1 MGVFL
6 RWGVFGILAV
16 AGLMYA
22 YNASKQMAQRRA
34 ADPPPA
40 AQVTQPVA
48 PEAPAAEPV
57 SEPAT
62 PAESEA
68 DPISAVCK
76 AELDIARRALDFR
89 SVGEPLDRLLRIQEI
104 AWQEDVKRRERLTQV
119 ATRWYSQTGA
129 YDAGRLRREVVA
141 DCETPRS

>member
-22 YNASKQMAQRRA
+22 YNASKQMAKNRA
-34 ADPPPA
+34 AAPPPA
-40 AQVTQPVA
+40 VQSTEPAA
-48 PEAPAAEPV
+48 PEAPVVAPVNEPV
-57 SEPAT
+57 AT
-62 PAESEA
+62 VT
-68 DPISAVCK
+68 DHISAVCK
-76 AELDIARRALDFR
+76 LELDIARRALDFR
-89 SVGEPLDRLLRIQEI
+89 SVGEPLDRLLRTQEI

-129 YDAGRLRREVVA
+129 WDAERLRREVVA
-141 DCETPRS
+141 DCESPKS

>member
-22 YNASKQMAQRRA
+22 YNASKQLAQNRA
-34 ADPPPA
+34 SAPPPA
-40 AQVTQPVA
+40 AQANQPPA
-48 PEAPAAEPV
+48 PEMPVAEPV
-57 SEPAT
+57 TEPAA
-62 PAESEA
+62 PVA
-68 DPISAVCK
+68 DDISAVCK
-76 AELDIARRALDFR
+76 LELDIARRALDFR

-119 ATRWYSQTGA
+119 ATHWYSQTGA
-129 YDAGRLRREVVA
+129 YDAERLRREVIA
-141 DCETPRS
+141 NCESPRS

>member
-34 ADPPPA
+34 AGPPPA
-40 AQVTQPVA
+40 AQAMQPAA
-48 PEAPAAEPV
+48 PEAPEAEPV
-57 SEPAT
+57 SEAAAPVEA
-62 PAESEA
+62 EA
-68 DPISAVCK
+68 DPISALCK

-104 AWQEDVKRRERLTQV
+104 AWQEDMKRRERLTQV
-119 ATRWYSQTGA
+119 ATHWYAQTGA
-129 YDAGRLRREVVA
+129 WDAGRLRSAVVA
-141 DCETPRS
+141 DCEAPRP

>member
-22 YNASKQMAQRRA
+22 YNASKQMAQNRA
-34 ADPPPA
+34 AAPPPA
-40 AQVTQPVA
+40 AQSTEPVA
-48 PEAPAAEPV
+48 PEAEPAEPAHEPAAIV
-57 SEPAT
+57 T
-62 PAESEA
+62 
-68 DPISAVCK
+68 DDISAVCK

-104 AWQEDVKRRERLTQV
+104 AWQKDVKRRERLTQV
-119 ATRWYSQTGA
+119 ATHWYAQT
-129 YDAGRLRREVVA
+129 DAWDAERLRREVIA
-141 DCETPRS
+141 DCESPRS

>member
-22 YNASKQMAQRRA
+22 YNASKQLAQNRA
-34 ADPPPA
+34 AASAPA
-40 AQVTQPVA
+40 PQSTEPVA
-48 PEAPAAEPV
+48 PETPAAEPV
-57 SEPAT
+57 NEPAA
-62 PAESEA
+62 PAA
-68 DPISAVCK
+68 DDISAVCK

-119 ATRWYSQTGA
+119 ATHWYSQTGA
-129 YDAGRLRREVVA
+129 WDAERLRREVVA
-141 DCETPRS
+141 DCESPKS

>member
-22 YNASKQMAQRRA
+22 YNASKQIAQNRA
-34 ADPPPA
+34 AAAAPPA
-40 AQVTQPVA
+40 AQATEPAA
-48 PEAPAAEPV
+48 PEPTVAEPV
-57 SEPAT
+57 SEPAAT
-62 PAESEA
+62 IT
-68 DPISAVCK
+68 DDISAVCE

-119 ATRWYSQTGA
+119 ATHWYSQTGA
-129 YDAGRLRREVVA
+129 WDAERLRGAVVA
-141 DCETPRS
+141 DCEAPRP

>member
-22 YNASKQMAQRRA
+22 YNASKQMAHRRA

-40 AQVTQPVA
+40 APVTQSVA
-48 PEAPAAEPV
+48 PEAPAADKV
-57 SEPAT
+57 GEPAT
-62 PAESEA
+62 PAANEA

-104 AWQEDVKRRERLTQV
+104 AWQEDEKRRERLTQV
-119 ATRWYSQTGA
+119 ATHWYSQTGVF
-129 YDAGRLRREVVA
+129 DAERLRREVVA